1 MASELTCM
9 MREQLGGLKHEA
21 IKNDIRVVNRRT
33 SRMQAI

>member
-9 MREQLGGLKHEA
+9 MREKVSGLKHESL
-21 IKNDIRVVNRRT
+21 KNDIRMVNRRT